1 MNQNIKG
8 ICFTVVGGCCWGMS
22 GVMGKYLF
30 DAKDLTATWLVTV
43 RLLGAGITMLLFLY
57 QFKGKSIF
65 FVWKRKD
72 SAISQMIFGII
83 GMAMCQM
90 TFFLA
95 IQESNPGT
103 ATVIQYSAPILIM
116 VLFAFVEKRFPKKE
130 EVFVLIIVVIGI
142 FLLAT
147 HGSIKNLVI
156 TNAALFW
163 GLLSA
168 GAFAV
173 YNVQPRKLIQEFGT
187 LETVGWGMLIG
198 GILVTPF
205 TKVWNV
211 PGHWD
216 IVTVSMT
223 IGVVFLGTIVSF
235 SCYLYGISMLGPV
248 QGSMLGCV
256 EPLVATILSATVL
269 GQAFG
274 MIDVVGILCIVGAV
288 TALTVVDA

>member
-1 MNQNIKG
+1 MNRSLKG
-8 ICFTVVGGCCWGMS
+8 ICFTVAGGCCWGMS

-43 RLLGAGITMLLFLY
+43 RLLGAGICLLLLMY
-57 QFKGKSIF
+57 QRKGNSIF
-65 FVWKRKD
+65 RVWKRED
-72 SAISQMIFGII
+72 SAVNQLIFGMI

-90 TFFLA
+90 TYFLA

-103 ATVIQYSAPILIM
+103 ATVLQYSAPILIM
-116 VLFAFVEKRFPKKE
+116 VFFVLVEKRFPKKE
-130 EVFVLIIVVIGI
+130 EVLVLAAVIVGI

-168 GAFAV
+168 FDFAV
-173 YNVQPRKLIQEFGT
+173 YNVQPKKHTRRIWYFRDNRMGNVCRWSFGNSIYKSM
-187 LETVGWGMLIG
+187 EY
-198 GILVTPF
+198 
-205 TKVWNV
+205 

-216 IVTVSMT
+216 IMTVAMT
-223 IGVVFLGTIVSF
+223 IGVVFLGTIVAF
-235 SCYLYGISMLGPV
+235 SCYLHGISMLGPV

>member
-1 MNQNIKG
+1 
-8 ICFTVVGGCCWGMS
+8 MS
-22 GVMGKYLF
+22 NDVF
-30 DAKDLTATWLVTV
+30 SCNS
-43 RLLGAGITMLLFLY
+43 RI
-57 QFKGKSIF
+57 QSI
-65 FVWKRKD
+65 
-72 SAISQMIFGII
+72 
-83 GMAMCQM
+83 
-90 TFFLA
+90 
-95 IQESNPGT
+95 T

-147 HGSIKNLVI
+147 HGSVKNLVI
-156 TNAALFW
+156 THAALFW

-235 SCYLYGISMLGPV
+235 SCYLHGISMLGPV

-256 EPLVATILSATVL
+256 ELLVATILSATVL

>member
-1 MNQNIKG
+1 MEKRRFSGQSADLRDDWNG
-8 ICFTVVGGCCWGMS
+8 YVSDDVLPCHS
-22 GVMGKYLF
+22 GV
-30 DAKDLTATWLVTV
+30 
-43 RLLGAGITMLLFLY
+43 
-57 QFKGKSIF
+57 KSGNC
-65 FVWKRKD
+65 D
-72 SAISQMIFGII
+72 SSSVFCTNLNYGVLCISG
-83 GMAMCQM
+83 
-90 TFFLA
+90 
-95 IQESNPGT
+95 
-103 ATVIQYSAPILIM
+103 
-116 VLFAFVEKRFPKKE
+116 KRFPKKE
-130 EVFVLIIVVIGI
+130 EVLVLAAVIVGI

-168 GAFAV
+168 FAFAV
-173 YNVQPRKLIQEFGT
+173 YKRAAKETTRRIWYFRDNRMGNVCRWSFGNS
-187 LETVGWGMLIG
+187 IY
-198 GILVTPF
+198 
-205 TKVWNV
+205 KVWSI

-216 IVTVSMT
+216 IMTVAMT
-223 IGVVFLGTIVSF
+223 IGVVFLGTIVAF
-235 SCYLYGISMLGPV
+235 SCYLHGISMLGPV

>member
-1 MNQNIKG
+1 MNQSLNG
-8 ICFTVVGGCCWGMS
+8 ICFTVAGGCCWGMS

-43 RLLGAGITMLLFLY
+43 RLLGAGICLLLLMY
-57 QFKGKSIF
+57 QRKGNSIF
-65 FVWKRKD
+65 RVWKRKD
-72 SAISQMIFGII
+72 SAVNQLIFGMI

-90 TFFLA
+90 TYFLA

-116 VLFAFVEKRFPKKE
+116 VFFVLVEKRFPKKE
-130 EVFVLIIVVIGI
+130 EVLVLATVIVGI

-168 GAFAV
+168 FAFAV
-173 YNVQPRKLIQEFGT
+173 YNVQPKKLLDEFGT
-187 LETVGWGMLIG
+187 LETTGWGMFVG
-198 GILVTPF
+198 
-205 TKVWNV
+205 
-211 PGHWD
+211 
-216 IVTVSMT
+216 
-223 IGVVFLGTIVSF
+223 GVVFLGTIVAF
-235 SCYLYGISMLGPV
+235 SCYLHGISMLGPV

>member
-1 MNQNIKG
+1 MACDSQIIRGRNLPAVAYVSEKREFNFSCMEKKR
-8 ICFTVVGGCCWGMS
+8 FS
-22 GVMGKYLF
+22 GQS
-30 DAKDLTATWLVTV
+30 ADLRDDWNGYVSDDVLPCHPGV
-43 RLLGAGITMLLFLY
+43 
-57 QFKGKSIF
+57 KSGNCDSYSVF
-65 FVWKRKD
+65 FV
-72 SAISQMIFGII
+72 
-83 GMAMCQM
+83 
-90 TFFLA
+90 L
-95 IQESNPGT
+95 
-103 ATVIQYSAPILIM
+103 
-116 VLFAFVEKRFPKKE
+116 VEKRFPKKE
-130 EVFVLIIVVIGI
+130 EVLVLAAVIVGI

-168 GAFAV
+168 FAFAV
-173 YNVQPRKLIQEFGT
+173 YNVQPKKLLDEFGT
-187 LETVGWGMLIG
+187 LETTGWGMFVG
-198 GILVTPF
+198 GVLVTPF
-205 TKVWNV
+205 TKVWSV

-216 IVTVSMT
+216 IMTVAMT
-223 IGVVFLGTIVSF
+223 IGVVFLGTIVAF
-235 SCYLYGISMLGPV
+235 SCYLHGISMLGPV

>member
-65 FVWKRKD
+65 SVWKRKD

-116 VLFAFVEKRFPKKE
+116 MFFAFVEKRFPKKE
-130 EVFVLIIVVIGI
+130 EVLVLIVVVIGI

-147 HGSIKNLVI
+147 HGSVKNLVI
-156 TNAALFW
+156 THAALFW

-205 TKVWNV
+205 TKVWSV

-216 IVTVSMT
+216 IMTVAMT
-223 IGVVFLGTIVSF
+223 IGVVFLGTIVAF
-235 SCYLYGISMLGPV
+235 SCYLHGISMLGPV

-256 EPLVATILSATVL
+256 EPLIATILSATVL
-269 GQAFG
+269 EQAFG

-288 TALTVVDA
+288 TALTVLDA

>member
-1 MNQNIKG
+1 MACDSQIIRGRNLLAVAYVSEKRKFSFSCMEKKRFSGQSADLRDDWNG
-8 ICFTVVGGCCWGMS
+8 YVSDDVLPCHS
-22 GVMGKYLF
+22 GV
-30 DAKDLTATWLVTV
+30 
-43 RLLGAGITMLLFLY
+43 
-57 QFKGKSIF
+57 KSGNC
-65 FVWKRKD
+65 D
-72 SAISQMIFGII
+72 SS
-83 GMAMCQM
+83 
-90 TFFLA
+90 
-95 IQESNPGT
+95 S
-103 ATVIQYSAPILIM
+103 PILIM
-116 VLFAFVEKRFPKKE
+116 VFFVLVEKRFPKKE
-130 EVFVLIIVVIGI
+130 EVLVLAAVIVGI

-168 GAFAV
+168 FAFAV
-173 YNVQPRKLIQEFGT
+173 YNVQPKKLLDEFGT
-187 LETVGWGMLIG
+187 LETTGWGMFVG
-198 GILVTPF
+198 GVLVTPF
-205 TKVWNV
+205 TKVWSV

-216 IVTVSMT
+216 IMTVAMT
-223 IGVVFLGTIVSF
+223 IGVVFLGTIVAF
-235 SCYLYGISMLGPV
+235 SCYLHGISMLGPV

>member
-1 MNQNIKG
+1 MNRSLKG
-8 ICFTVVGGCCWGMS
+8 ICFTVAGGCCWGMS

-43 RLLGAGITMLLFLY
+43 RLLGAGICLLLLMY
-57 QFKGKSIF
+57 QRKGNSIF
-65 FVWKRKD
+65 RVWKRKD
-72 SAISQMIFGII
+72 SAVNQLIFGMI

-90 TFFLA
+90 TYFLA

-116 VLFAFVEKRFPKKE
+116 VFFVLVEKRFPKKE
-130 EVFVLIIVVIGI
+130 EVLVLAAVIVGI

-168 GAFAV
+168 FAFAV
-173 YNVQPRKLIQEFGT
+173 YNVQPKKLLDKFGT
-187 LETVGWGMLIG
+187 LETTGWGMFVG
-198 GILVTPF
+198 GVLVTPF
-205 TKVWNV
+205 TKVWSV

-216 IVTVSMT
+216 IMTVAMT
-223 IGVVFLGTIVSF
+223 IGVVFLGTIVAF
-235 SCYLYGISMLGPV
+235 SCYLHGISMLGPV

-256 EPLVATILSATVL
+256 IRHYGFVFEGKKVL
-269 GQAFG
+269 IGE
-274 MIDVVGILCIVGAV
+274 
-288 TALTVVDA
+288 

>member
-1 MNQNIKG
+1 MNRSLKG
-8 ICFTVVGGCCWGMS
+8 ICFTVAGGCCWGMS
-22 GVMGKYLF
+22 GVLGKYLF

-43 RLLGAGITMLLFLY
+43 RLLGAGICLLLLMY
-57 QFKGKSIF
+57 QRKGNSIF
-65 FVWKRKD
+65 RVWKRKD
-72 SAISQMIFGII
+72 SAVNQLIFGMI

-90 TFFLA
+90 TYFLA

-103 ATVIQYSAPILIM
+103 ATVLQYSAPILIM
-116 VLFAFVEKRFPKKE
+116 VFFVLVEKRFPKKE
-130 EVFVLIIVVIGI
+130 EVLVLATVIVGI

-168 GAFAV
+168 FAFAV
-173 YNVQPRKLIQEFGT
+173 YNVQPKKLLDEFGT
-187 LETVGWGMLIG
+187 LETTGWGMFVG
-198 GILVTPF
+198 
-205 TKVWNV
+205 
-211 PGHWD
+211 
-216 IVTVSMT
+216 
-223 IGVVFLGTIVSF
+223 GVVFLGTIVAF
-235 SCYLYGISMLGPV
+235 SCYLHGISMLGPV

-288 TALTVVDA
+288 TALTVVGCVIRHYGFAFEGKKVLIGE

>member
-1 MNQNIKG
+1 MACDSQIIRGRNLPAVAYVSEKREFNFSCMEKKRFSGQSADLRDDWNG
-8 ICFTVVGGCCWGMS
+8 YVSDDVLPCHS
-22 GVMGKYLF
+22 GV
-30 DAKDLTATWLVTV
+30 
-43 RLLGAGITMLLFLY
+43 
-57 QFKGKSIF
+57 KSGNC
-65 FVWKRKD
+65 D
-72 SAISQMIFGII
+72 SYSVFCTHLNYGVLCISG
-83 GMAMCQM
+83 
-90 TFFLA
+90 
-95 IQESNPGT
+95 
-103 ATVIQYSAPILIM
+103 
-116 VLFAFVEKRFPKKE
+116 KRFPKKE
-130 EVFVLIIVVIGI
+130 EVLVLAAVIVGI

-168 GAFAV
+168 FAFAV
-173 YNVQPRKLIQEFGT
+173 YNVQPKKLLDEFGT
-187 LETVGWGMLIG
+187 LETTGWGMFVG
-198 GILVTPF
+198 GVLVTPF
-205 TKVWNV
+205 TKVWSI

-216 IVTVSMT
+216 IMTVAMT
-223 IGVVFLGTIVSF
+223 IGIVFLGTIVAF
-235 SCYLYGISMLGPV
+235 SCYLHGISMLGPV

>member
-1 MNQNIKG
+1 MNRSLKG
-8 ICFTVVGGCCWGMS
+8 ICFTVAGGCCWGMS

-43 RLLGAGITMLLFLY
+43 RLLGAGICLLLLMY
-57 QFKGKSIF
+57 Q
-65 FVWKRKD
+65 R
-72 SAISQMIFGII
+72 IFGII

-90 TFFLA
+90 TYFLA

-116 VLFAFVEKRFPKKE
+116 VFFVLVEKRFPKKE
-130 EVFVLIIVVIGI
+130 EVLVLAAVIVGI

-168 GAFAV
+168 FAFAV
-173 YNVQPRKLIQEFGT
+173 YNVQPKKLLDEFGT
-187 LETVGWGMLIG
+187 LETTGWGMFVG
-198 GILVTPF
+198 GVLVTPF
-205 TKVWNV
+205 TKVWSV

-216 IVTVSMT
+216 IMTVAMT
-223 IGVVFLGTIVSF
+223 IGVVFLGTIVAF
-235 SCYLYGISMLGPV
+235 SCYLHGISMLGPV

-288 TALTVVDA
+288 TTLTVLDA